1 MKQLLRILCRIPL
14 EIRRPGLPPLSA
26 TILAAFSFTLAVT
39 SCKTP
44 APAFSPVDLPVPSQL
59 NSVTNLLQEGDLVGI
74 TFQFSTNFNAAQK
87 IPLDGLL
94 NLEGIGPVKA
104 AGKTPEQ
111 LQSELA
117 RLYRPQTREDI
128 VTVKLLASST
138 GVYVSGAVFH
148 PGRIPME
155 RPMTA
160 FEAVMEA
167 GGFDPNRAKLSE
179 VTVVRIEGGRQKTF
193 HLDLR
198 RILRGHEEAP
208 FYVKPFDIVHVP
220 TKTFNF

>member
-1 MKQLLRILCRIPL
+1 MALLPGVCLSLALTGCNTPAPVFSPVD
-14 EIRRPGLPPLSA
+14 PGLPPLANSAIANSA
-26 TILAAFSFTLAVT
+26 TNVLH
-39 SCKTP
+39 
-44 APAFSPVDLPVPSQL
+44 
-59 NSVTNLLQEGDLVGI
+59 EGDLVGI
-74 TFQFSTNFNAAQK
+74 TFQFSTNFNASQK

-111 LQSELA
+111 LQLELA
-117 RLYRPQTREDI
+117 KLYRPQTKDDI
-128 VTVKLLASST
+128 VTVKLLAEANA
-138 GVYVSGAVFH
+138 VYVSGAVFH

-167 GGFDPNRAKLSE
+167 GGFDPNRAKLSQ
-179 VTVVRIEGGRQKTF
+179 VTVLRIEAGRQKTF

-198 RILRGHEEAP
+198 RVLRGQDETP